1 MHFSAGRE
9 QLLKTHSIKY
19 GYAVFACTFE
29 CKGLSVHMNI
39 KDTFNPGTSVLINK
53 NEDTYQKQYRGYHIE
68 C

>member
-1 MHFSAGRE
+1 M
-9 QLLKTHSIKY
+9 IKY

-29 CKGLSVHMNI
+29 CKGLSVHMNV
-39 KDTFNPGTSVLINK
+39 KDTFNPGMSVLINK